1 MKPGDDGEEPGG
13 DGEGSEERGGD
24 GEEPGGDGV
33 DEPGADGE
41 EPGGDGVD
49 EPCRSLASA
58 PAAMSVAES
67 DSHAAPSMNISN

>member
-13 DGEGSEERGGD
+13 DGEGSEEPGGGGEEPGGD

-33 DEPGADGE
+33 DEPGADA
-41 EPGGDGVD
+41 
-49 EPCRSLASA
+49 RSLASA